1 MSSSPLLIVLMALT
15 SLLALPLKQG
25 PAASQSQPGS
35 VADLLLKDEFE
46 QAEALLAKQP
56 RSPES
61 VALHG
66 EVEFRKGNFDKAEA
80 FYKEALQMDARNA
93 RAHFGLGKLAMGKV
107 KGKQAVEEMKRAI
120 ELDPKE
126 PVYRLYA
133 SEAWSIEK
141 NYAEQQKQLEEYL
154 RLNPNDP
161 DRVAEAKAGLEMLKV
176 LGTTEVGVVA
186 APENPA
192 PIPFR
197 QTLNLIFAQI
207 KIDGRGPYNFAIDT
221 GATQTVISERLVG
234 EIGLKPITSTV
245 VYGIGGSGKV
255 DTKIYGVKEL
265 TLGDVKIKNIP
276 IGTFNDPLVSQ
287 LADGILGTAALSD
300 FIINVNYPAN
310 QLEISRKRSPI
321 TPGTEA
327 LPAWYFSNLL
337 LIPLN
342 VNGKQG
348 NFIVDT
354 GAVTTV
360 LSHSMAAQLGVN
372 QNTPGAKIDLGIAGV
387 GGFEGVVL
395 KVPNV
400 TFKTAKNTE
409 SFPQVVAIDLKQIS
423 KMIGTEVAG
432 VAGYDFF
439 SGYKVILDYYGAEV
453 RLAK

>member
-1 MSSSPLLIVLMALT
+1 MSSSPLILVLMALT
-15 SLLALPLKQG
+15 SLLVLPAT
-25 PAASQSQPGS
+25 AASQAQPGS
-35 VADLLLKDEFE
+35 VADLLLKDEVQ

-56 RSPES
+56 RNAES

-66 EVEFRKGNFDKAEA
+66 EIEFRKGNFDKAA
-80 FYKEALQMDARNA
+80 TFYKEALQMDAKNA

-126 PVYRLYA
+126 PIYHLYA
-133 SEAWSIEK
+133 SEAWSIDK
-141 NYAEQQKQLEEYL
+141 NYVEQQKQLEEYL

-161 DRVAEAKAGLEMLKV
+161 ERVTEAKAGLEMLKA
-176 LGTTEVGVVA
+176 LGTTDVGVVT

-197 QTLNLIFAQI
+197 QTLNLIFAQV

-221 GATQTVISERLVG
+221 GATQTVISEKLVG

-245 VYGIGGSGKV
+245 VYGIGGAGKV
-255 DTKIYGVKEL
+255 DTTIYGVKEL
-265 TLGDVKIKNIP
+265 SVGEVKIKNLP

-300 FIINVNYPAN
+300 FIITVNYPAN
-310 QLEISRKRSPI
+310 QLEISKKRPALAAGS
-321 TPGTEA
+321 EA
-327 LPAWYFSNLL
+327 VPAWYFSNLL

-372 QNTPGAKIDLGIAGV
+372 VNTPGAKIDLGIAGV
-387 GGFEGVVL
+387 GGFEGIVL
-395 KVPNV
+395 KVPDV

-409 SFPQVVAIDLKQIS
+409 TFPQVVAIDLKQIS

-439 SGYKVILDYYGAEV
+439 SGYKIILDYYGAEV
-453 RLAK
+453 RMAK